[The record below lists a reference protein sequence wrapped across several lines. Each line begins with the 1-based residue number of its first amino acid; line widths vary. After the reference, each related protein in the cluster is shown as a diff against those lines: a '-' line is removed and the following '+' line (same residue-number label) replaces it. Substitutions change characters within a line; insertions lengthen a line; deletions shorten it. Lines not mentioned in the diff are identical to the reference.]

1 MHFVLVKWHV
11 GHTWSYVI
19 ENYFARQLEHAHNIV
34 TMTTW
39 TPGILEIT
47 SKMAEKHTI
56 SVIGLLK
63 DAEFHMAKGAAEVLL
78 DIETRN
84 VKVQMR
90 YNSGEMVQ
98 DFQLIC
104 CFCLWHQQLSQRK
117 PEVFTEPYVLGLLE
131 CDWDAFIRDKKKVW
145 QLVGNRSR

>member
-1 MHFVLVKWHV
+1 
-11 GHTWSYVI
+11 
-19 ENYFARQLEHAHNIV
+19 
-34 TMTTW
+34 
-39 TPGILEIT
+39 
-47 SKMAEKHTI
+47 MAEKHTV

-104 CFCLWHQQLSQRK
+104 CFCL
-117 PEVFTEPYVLGLLE
+117 
-131 CDWDAFIRDKKKVW
+131 
-145 QLVGNRSR
+145 